1 MAQYGFIEFDD
12 EALCAENTEHSSFR
26 RANPII
32 EKNSDIVI
40 IETIDNITIQSK
52 SDKEMQSIEIYDLNG
67 RIANAK
73 LFINTID
80 ISKLSASIYVLKIQY
95 TDNTIA
101 TKYYFKK

>member
-1 MAQYGFIEFDD
+1 
-12 EALCAENTEHSSFR
+12 
-26 RANPII
+26 
-32 EKNSDIVI
+32 
-40 IETIDNITIQSK
+40 
-52 SDKEMQSIEIYDLNG
+52 MQSIEIYDLNG